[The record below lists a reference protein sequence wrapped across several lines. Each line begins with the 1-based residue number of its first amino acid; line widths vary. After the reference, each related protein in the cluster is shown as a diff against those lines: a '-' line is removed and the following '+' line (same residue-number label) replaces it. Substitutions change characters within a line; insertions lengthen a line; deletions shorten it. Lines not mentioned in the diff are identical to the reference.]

1 MSTTTRLSPAIA
13 VIAYDGVGLLDVTGP
28 LEVFTAANVQGAD
41 YVMWI
46 ASPGA
51 HAVRTRTGT
60 VVVPDR
66 ALDELEGI
74 VDTLIV
80 AGGPDWEG
88 ASADRQLVQAVARVA
103 GSARRVASVCTGAF
117 ILAAA
122 GMLDGKRA
130 TTHWRH
136 THELATRYPLVTV
149 EPDAIFVQDGSVIT
163 SAGVSAGIDLAL
175 SLVEQD
181 LGVECA
187 REVARDLVV
196 FMQRPGGQSQFST
209 RIHAGSTRYESL
221 RRLLDTVTSNP
232 AGNYS
237 LEAMAELSG
246 FSVRHFCRL
255 FREEI
260 GCSAGDYVMRVRVE
274 AARGL
279 LEASDDGLDVIGRK
293 VGFDSKETMRRAFV
307 KELGVAPGSYRERFR
322 TTGAA
327 QQYSLRAT
335 PSPIRDRRGNRAS

>member
-1 MSTTTRLSPAIA
+1 MPVTRRQSPAIA
-13 VIAYDGVGLLDVTGP
+13 VVAYNGVGLLDVTGP

-51 HAVRTRTGT
+51 RPVHTRTGT

-66 ALDELEGI
+66 ALDELEGT

-80 AGGPDWEG
+80 AGGPDWES
-88 ASADRQLVQAVARVA
+88 ASGDTQLVQAVARVA
-103 GSARRVASVCTGAF
+103 GTARRVASVCTGAF

-122 GMLDGKRA
+122 GILDGRRA

-136 THELATRYPLVTV
+136 THELATRYPRVTV
-149 EPDAIFVQDGSVIT
+149 EPDAIFIQDGSVTT

-209 RIHAGSTRYESL
+209 RIHAGTTRYASL
-221 RRLLDTVTSNP
+221 RRLLDTIASNP

-237 LEAMAELSG
+237 LEAMAEVSG
-246 FSVRHFCRL
+246 FSVRHFCRV

-260 GCSAGDYVMRVRVE
+260 GCSAADYVMRVRVE
-274 AARGL
+274 AARDL
-279 LEASDDGLDVIGRK
+279 LEAGDDGLDAIARK
-293 VGFDSKETMRRAFV
+293 AGFDSRETMRRAFV

-327 QQYSLRAT
+327 QQYPLRAI
-335 PSPIRDRRGNRAS
+335 PSPTRDRPGNRAS